1 MDLVTLT
8 EEIVKSLV
16 QDTDAVSVKEFP
28 TEEDNVI
35 LIQVMVAEDD
45 MGRVIGKE
53 GKIAKAIRTLVK
65 ANAAKLNKRV
75 NVEIIE

>member
-1 MDLVTLT
+1 MYKELLDY
-8 EEIVKSLV
+8 IVKSLV
-16 QDTDAVSVKEFP
+16 NNPQDVEINEVEGNKKITLKLKVNKE
-28 TEEDNVI
+28 
-35 LIQVMVAEDD
+35 D

>member
-1 MDLVTLT
+1 MKEMLETIAKYLVNNPDQVFVT
-8 EEIVKSLV
+8 EVEGEQS
-16 QDTDAVSVKEFP
+16 
-28 TEEDNVI
+28 VI
-35 LIQVMVAEDD
+35 LELRVAQED